1 MLSFSAQ
8 IVMQLLC
15 QEGSAP
21 QRGSGLTL
29 NLSLEMSFSIFL
41 DLFFSTLR
49 FPKSAVGGVLRME
62 LA

>member
-1 MLSFSAQ
+1 MLSCSCEDAQ

-29 NLSLEMSFSIFL
+29 NLSLEISFSIFL
-41 DLFFSTLR
+41 
-49 FPKSAVGGVLRME
+49 V
-62 LA
+62 